1 LLTKEEIEEVLSRH
15 PWLRP
20 PKYIYILSA
29 PVVSPELRAFIYG
42 LNPVFQR
49 DTVILS
55 STATEETLIHET
67 LHVNLMGERAAY
79 TLAPRLLRF
88 RASFP
93 PVRSRRPVYRVE
105 EISSRELESYG
116 LKPYVWADGYRPA
129 ELKVVKLELVG
140 FRRVSS

>member
-1 LLTKEEIEEVLSRH
+1 LDKETIEEVLSRH
-15 PWLRP
+15 PWIRP

-49 DTVILS
+49 DTVILA

-79 TLAPRLLRF
+79 TLAPRLLRL

-93 PVRSRRPVYRVE
+93 PIRSRRPVYEARE
-105 EISSRELESYG
+105 LSSRELESYG
-116 LKPYVWADGYRPA
+116 LKSYVWADGYRPA

-140 FRRVSS
+140 FRRL